1 MFGNLTGRR
10 DLWWRVRRLWLWL
23 AGCAVE
29 ERHKPGKAFKPKFKL
44 IVRRQPP
51 PPPPPCVCGGGRVA
65 CSALRLSAPHRSL
78 TDPSVGVRGGA
89 TASHIGAVAQGRV
102 ADVLAHRQGQG
113 GDGGLAR
120 GAAGGGGEGG
130 PEAAAGKTKRVCR
143 SAPRSRRAGFAWS
156 LWLRSARSGRAG
168 GSILSFCFNS
178 RRGTVFLRTTTRTST
193 ATRLPPSWPC

>member
-1 MFGNLTGRR
+1 VAGAVAVAVAGRLCGR
-10 DLWWRVRRLWLWL
+10 GAAQARQGLQAQVQADRAPTTAAAAAACVWRGKGCVLCTPAVCSSQIPRRSVR
-23 AGCAVE
+23 GC
-29 ERHKPGKAFKPKFKL
+29 PW
-44 IVRRQPP
+44 
-51 PPPPPCVCGGGRVA
+51 VC
-65 CSALRLSAPHRSL
+65 
-78 TDPSVGVRGGA
+78 VGVRGGA
-89 TASHIGAVAQGRV
+89 TAAHTGAVAQGRV

-130 PEAAAGKTKRVCR
+130 PEAAAGKTQRVCR

-168 GSILSFCFNS
+168 GSILYFCFNS